1 MPTLLIWGAHS
12 AIAGATASLFTQNG
26 WTVIGVQ
33 RPGRPHAPG
42 YASVYECDFNDTHA
56 VSHTA
61 LLIAQEHGAEIDM
74 MLYAA
79 GTMFGRK
86 LADTNATEWQQ
97 IIGDNL
103 TAAHHITV
111 HSLALLSQQASMYY
125 LTAYSEKIQLPGIGA
140 YAVAKAGLEAYV
152 TVLSKEERQK
162 RVVNVRMGAIDT
174 PLWQA
179 APFKLPRGAHDTHY
193 VAQGIWDALHQQHR
207 GVLDL

>member
-12 AIAGATASLFTQNG
+12 TIATATAALFSQSN
-26 WTVIGVQ
+26 WTVVGVQ
-33 RPGRPHAPG
+33 RPGRPHVDA
-42 YASVYECDFNDTHA
+42 YSRIYECDLTDPHA
-56 VSHTA
+56 VSQTA
-61 LLIAQEHGAEIDM
+61 LMIAQEFGTEIDVL
-74 MLYAA
+74 LYAA

-86 LADTNATEWQQ
+86 LADTSAAEWQQ
-97 IIGDNL
+97 IISDNL

-111 HSLALLSQQASMYY
+111 HSLALLSQNASMYF

-162 RVVNVRMGAIDT
+162 RIVNVRMGAIDT

-179 APFKLPRGAHDTHY
+179 APFKLPRGAHDANY
-193 VAQGIWDALHQQHR
+193 VAQGIWDAFSQQHR
-207 GVLDL
+207 GTLDL

>member
-12 AIAGATASLFTQNG
+12 TIATATAVLFSEHN
-26 WTVIGVQ
+26 WNVVGVQ
-33 RPGRPHAPG
+33 RPGRSHVDA
-42 YASVYECDFNDTHA
+42 YSQVYECDLTDAHA
-56 VSHTA
+56 VGQTA
-61 LLIAQEHGAEIDM
+61 LMIAQEHGTEIDM

-86 LADTNATEWQQ
+86 LADTSTTEWQQ

-103 TAAHHITV
+103 TAAHHITM
-111 HSLALLSQQASMYY
+111 HSLALMSPQASLYF

-152 TVLSKEERQK
+152 TVLAKEERQK

-174 PLWQA
+174 PLWHA
-179 APFKLPRGAHDTHY
+179 APFKLPRGAHDANY
-193 VAQGIWDALHQQHR
+193 VAQGIWDAFNEQRR
-207 GVLDL
+207 GTLDL

>member
-12 AIAGATASLFTQNG
+12 AIANATAALFTRND
-26 WTVIGVQ
+26 WKVVGVQ
-33 RPGRPHAPG
+33 RPGRPHATG

-86 LADTNATEWQQ
+86 LADTSAADWQQ

-103 TAAHHITV
+103 TAAHLTTL
-111 HSLALLSQQASMYY
+111 HSLALLSQHASMYY

-162 RVVNVRMGAIDT
+162 RIVNVRMGAIDT
-174 PLWQA
+174 PLWES
-179 APFKLPRGAHDTHY
+179 APFKLPRGAHDADY
-193 VAQGIWDALHQQHR
+193 VAQGIWNAFGQQHR
-207 GVLDL
+207 GTLDL